1 MCTAVAHLALQ
12 VERARAHHL
21 GCSSVTMLSPSL
33 QIAVVARE
41 GGGGDSCVGEKFG
54 AKEQSGLKGSVCRG
68 CPVGATS
75 GNQENS
81 PPLRL

>member
-41 GGGGDSCVGEKFG
+41 GGGG
-54 AKEQSGLKGSVCRG
+54 
-68 CPVGATS
+68 ATVV
-75 GNQENS
+75 
-81 PPLRL
+81 